1 MKDTLIRLAE
11 KYNNPIYFQTDPIIF
26 PKHFFELYKNGK
38 SNIQDVEISGII
50 AAHLAWG
57 RREMIVRDCK
67 IALDEMN
74 WKPYEYI
81 KKGNFKCEN
90 CSLHRTVKWSEFA
103 IICNNLRSFYDSHE
117 SIEELEPDSIRTKIF
132 NQNSNKKAANKKIH
146 MLRRWMVRN
155 DGIVDLGIW
164 NKTSPVDLII
174 PLDVHVHRVAMEMK
188 ITSRKS
194 ADLSTA
200 LEITQYLKEVFPE
213 DPCKGDFALFGYGID
228 NKKKYFEEDT
238 VDKLQ

>member
-117 SIEELEPDSIRTKIF
+117 SIEDLDPDSIRTKIF
-132 NQNSNKKAANKKIH
+132 NQNSDKKAANKKIH

>member
-1 MKDTLIRLAE
+1 MSMKDTIISLAE
-11 KYNNPIYFQTDPIIF
+11 KYNNPLYFQTDPIIF
-26 PKHFFELYKNGK
+26 PKHFFELYKKGK

-67 IALDEMN
+67 RALDEMN

-81 KKGNFKCEN
+81 KKRNYKCES

-117 SIEELEPDSIRTKIF
+117 SIEELEPDVIRTKIF
-132 NQNSNKKAANKKIH
+132 NQNSDKKAANKKIH

-164 NKTSPVDLII
+164 NKTSPADLII

-194 ADLSTA
+194 SDLLTA
-200 LEITQYLKEVFPE
+200 LEITQYLKDVFPE

-228 NKKKYFEEDT
+228 NKK
-238 VDKLQ
+238 